1 MDQPQARFNQVVE
14 RIQQA
19 AKRSGR
25 DPQKIALVAV
35 SKTVPFD
42 RISPFIQ
49 AGVRTLGENRVQEA
63 VAKFGEDRA
72 KSLHPDVQLHLIGHL
87 QSNKAKKAVELFDMI
102 QSLDGPE
109 LGVNLNRHAG
119 EAGRTVDCLVQVKIS
134 DEVTKEGLAPERLDD
149 FLGQALS
156 WKNIRIRGLMG
167 IAPLTVTG
175 EKARPFFARLRGL
188 FEKTKLDILS
198 MGMSQDF
205 EAAIAEGSTMVRI
218 GTALFG
224 ARA

>member
-1 MDQPQARFNQVVE
+1 MIQPQERFNQVVE

-19 AKRSGR
+19 AQRSGR

-63 VAKFGEDRA
+63 VAKFGEGQA
-72 KSLHPDVQLHLIGHL
+72 KALHPDVQLHLIGHL

-102 QSLDGPE
+102 QSLDGVE
-109 LGVNLNRHAG
+109 LGNDLNRHA
-119 EAGRTVDCLVQVKIS
+119 AVFGRTVSCLVQVKIS
-134 DEVTKEGLAPERLDD
+134 DEVTKEGLAPEQLDD
-149 FLGQALS
+149 FLGRAKAWGNL
-156 WKNIRIRGLMG
+156 RIRGLMG
-167 IAPLTVTG
+167 IAPLSATG
-175 EKARPFFARLRGL
+175 ENARPFFARLRGL
-188 FEKTKLDILS
+188 FEKTKLEILS

-224 ARA
+224 SRA